1 MLITTDPYRMA
12 TMDSIQEAKTNNAIN
27 VNTPKNSKPEYSGV
41 CIHIVG
47 VNENGAR
54 QIMTYQ
60 NRTIHSCILDNLRR
74 KGISIAEPN
83 QLDEMIGE
91 KIGRL
96 NAGQNIAVEVDP
108 FGVVLS
114 LHKISGFDCLYDVNE
129 SAVIISFQELERFF
143 YEQQTISI

>member
-1 MLITTDPYRMA
+1 MA

-27 VNTPKNSKPEYSGV
+27 VNTPQKSKTEYSGV

-47 VNENGAR
+47 VKENGAM

-60 NRTIHSCILDNLRR
+60 NRTIHSCIQKHLRR
-74 KGISIAEPN
+74 KGISIADPN
-83 QLDEMIGE
+83 QLDEMIGK

-96 NAGQNIAVEVDP
+96 NAGENIAVEIDP

-114 LHKISGFDCLYDVNE
+114 LHKISGFDCLHNVDE
-129 SAVIISFQELERFF
+129 AAVIISFQELERFF
-143 YEQQTISI
+143 YEQQTVSI